1 VRGLRILDVGD
12 DYFHPTADGGWA
24 WDWYFPVRE
33 ALAEFERL
41 GAVDEFRYWGR
52 LAPAPAAAGEVK
64 FPFPAGG
71 AIAVTGAKASGARG
85 GREHLRVLPQ
95 VLTRGIAAVRRADVV
110 LFRWPAVHS
119 MLLIPVAV
127 ALRKPFVMRLRS
139 DVESGWRAVGN
150 VGARGGRLILAYTRW
165 ALRRATVPVVIS
177 DFLNAR
183 YAGGRAFVLNEC
195 GVMERDVADAVQDAG
210 GATILYVGRFAPEKG
225 VDVLVRA
232 FAQLEVPDA
241 RLRLVGAG
249 PERERIEALAKEL
262 GVTARIDF
270 VGSIADRGVLR
281 EEYGRATLFA
291 LPSRTEGLG
300 CVLLEAMAAGTPI
313 VATRTGG
320 IPDLVTDGE
329 NGLLATPEDP
339 AALAAALER
348 MLRDAALRRRCAERG
363 LEVVRRHTFES
374 QTRRWI
380 ELAVRA
386 ARRPA

>member
-1 VRGLRILDVGD
+1 MRGLRVLDVGD

-33 ALAEFERL
+33 TLAELERL
-41 GAVDEFRYWGR
+41 TPVDEFRYWGR
-52 LAPAPAAAGEVK
+52 LAPTPAAAGEVK

-71 AIAVTGAKASGARG
+71 AIGIVGAKASGARG

-95 VLTRGIAAVRRADVV
+95 VLTRGIAAVRRADVI

-119 MLLIPVAV
+119 MLLVPVAV
-127 ALRKPFVMRLRS
+127 LLRKPFVMRLRS
-139 DVESGWRAVGN
+139 DVESGWQAVGN

-177 DFLNAR
+177 DFLNDR

-195 GVMERDVADAVQDAG
+195 GVMDDDIAADVHEAG
-210 GATILYVGRFAPEKG
+210 DATILYVGRFAAEKG

-232 FAQLEVPDA
+232 FAQLDVPDA

-249 PERERIEALAKEL
+249 PERERIEALAREL
-262 GVTARIDF
+262 GVATRVDF
-270 VGSIADRGVLR
+270 AGSIADRAVLR
-281 EEYGRATLFA
+281 EEYRRARLFA

-329 NGLLATPEDP
+329 NGLLAPPEDP
-339 AALAAALER
+339 AALAAAMTR
-348 MLRDAALRRRCAERG
+348 MLGDAPLRRRCAERG
-363 LEVVRRHTFES
+363 LEVVKRHTFQS

-380 ELAVRA
+380 ELAVKA
-386 ARRPA
+386 AGRGN